1 MSVSFLN
8 LSTNVG
14 VEGGDLAARRFALIV
29 MLLLTLIALPWMG
42 LSYGAVKIA
51 ALVGAMAGTLFLMGG
66 LVFLQKTHFAGL
78 VLIPGPLVMVAF
90 SAIGW
95 RWVAVLVGLLMIAW
109 LVQNLV
115 TRRCGLNKLLG
126 INSCTCD

>member
-8 LSTNVG
+8 FGTNVG
-14 VEGGDLAARRFALIV
+14 VVGGDLAARRFALIV
-29 MLLLTLIALPWMG
+29 MLLLTLIAVPWMG

-51 ALVGAMAGTLFLMGG
+51 ALVGAMAGTLFLMLG

-78 VLIPGPLVMVAF
+78 VLIPAPLVMVAF

-95 RWVAVLVGLLMIAW
+95 RWVAVLWGVLVIGW